1 MEEKKKKYIAIGVV
15 VIVLIIATVLTCT
28 KKDTASNN
36 SSTQDTS
43 TVENSEKTT
52 TNDSSTADNSS
63 TNNDSGSTNSNS
75 SKSNTSNSSDITIG
89 DVTFTEEEWNAM
101 SDEEKEKYVCGD
113 SDEGYDENTLLPK
126 YDSAYDSN
134 GNKIRNTVLSD
145 DEYINTVD
153 ISQTAPEW
161 NNITGAA
168 VYVGNLVNK
177 CGYYGRSSG
186 SVKLNY
192 DGWAVTSY
200 ESISSQNSNYKNLYR
215 LSAYTRITQK
225 QCMYNIFGNE
235 KCFNNRN
242 ANNYIVTA
250 YITVNDDGTAKLHR
264 MYVSKLDTD
273 DYSEYAQILAD
284 DGMFDSETIAYL
296 DSGVGTVLE

>member
-1 MEEKKKKYIAIGVV
+1 MENKKKKYIAIGVV

-28 KKDTASNN
+28 KKDNTSNN
-36 SSTQDTS
+36 SSTQSTS
-43 TVENSEKTT
+43 TVENTEKTT

-63 TNNDSGSTNSNS
+63 VNNNSGSTNSNS
-75 SKSNTSNSSDITIG
+75 SKSNTTNSSNITIG

-101 SDEEKEKYVCGD
+101 SEEEKAKYVDD

-134 GNKIRNTVLSD
+134 GNKIKDTVLSD

-200 ESISSQNSNYKNLYR
+200 ENIVSQNSNYKNLYR

-225 QCMYNIFGNE
+225 QCMYNILGNE

-264 MYVSKLDTD
+264 MYVSKIDTD
-273 DYSEYAQILAD
+273 DYYEYAQILAD